1 MGANFCIHKYFFE
14 RSQAWQDVVAEEEE
28 AMQQTHHD
36 EDEEEHSTSTSRHF
50 DPIDSRHLS
59 SLQLVQARIEKLLR
73 ISPHQTHSL
82 KNLIIKIVCSCCEYC
97 RLTDYSISAGLYAS
111 VENGS

>member
-14 RSQAWQDVVAEEEE
+14 RSQAWQDVLAEEEE
-28 AMQQTHHD
+28 AMQQIPHD
-36 EDEEEHSTSTSRHF
+36 GDEEEPSASASLHF

-73 ISPHQTHSL
+73 VSPHQTHSL
-82 KNLIIKIVCSCCEYC
+82 KNLITKIV
-97 RLTDYSISAGLYAS
+97 GLYPGMS
-111 VENGS
+111 LLI